1 MEEREIILA
10 EKRKYKREWVKRNR
24 ERVNAYAREWRK
36 NNLQKIKAINERY
49 WERKAQKIEEG
60 ARDGV

>member
-10 EKRKYKREWVKRNR
+10 ERRKYKREWAKRNR

-36 NNLQKIKAINERY
+36 NNPQKIKAINERY
-49 WERKAQKIEEG
+49 WERKAQKIKEG